1 REIARRSGREMAE
14 AYSRAK
20 SAQGMGDHRA
30 AQEHRQQG
38 DAHKSEMEVRDWY
51 ASEIIFSENNKN
63 RRDAMIDLHG
73 LYVAEAVEFAD
84 DLLLYIKSRGDDAAH
99 FLIGE
104 GLRSGA
110 DSAKIRPALEDLF
123 TKRGL
128 DYSLDPRNAGVLV
141 VRLDDE
147 G

>member
-1 REIARRSGREMAE
+1 MAE

-30 AQEHRQQG
+30 AQEHTQQG

-51 ASEIIFSENNKN
+51 ASEIVFSENNKN

-73 LYVAEAVEFAD
+73 LYLTEAVEFAD
-84 DLLLYIKSRGDDAAH
+84 DLLLYIKSRGDEAAH
-99 FLIGE
+99 FLVGE

-147 G
+147 GF